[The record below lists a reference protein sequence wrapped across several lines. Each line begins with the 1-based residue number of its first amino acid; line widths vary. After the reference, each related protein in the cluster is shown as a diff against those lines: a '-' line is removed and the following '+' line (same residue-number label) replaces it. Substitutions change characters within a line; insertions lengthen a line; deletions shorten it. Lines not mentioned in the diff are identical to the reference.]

1 MLNNLY
7 RAGVTIIKKIL
18 KYALNIGLILVITLF
33 TLNLIFKDQELSEII
48 SDLRSADPLWITIG
62 AAAAVLFVSGESS
75 IIHYMLR
82 VLDQKTSF
90 LRCLKYSFIG
100 FFFSYIT
107 PSSTGG
113 QPMQMYHMKKDKI
126 KIGYST
132 LIMLLITI
140 AYKSVLVLL
149 ALGFLIFNFDT
160 VALYAGDMKW
170 LIVLGFTLNL
180 SFIILLLLVFLK
192 PIWARA
198 LGIKTVDLLTKLHI
212 MKRRNK
218 EKYTEKL
225 IRICDTYAM
234 GADYIKK
241 NLWVV
246 FNVFVMTALQRIC
259 LFSITWIIYKAYGMS
274 GTSYIDI
281 LTIQIMIAVAVEMLP
296 LPGAAGITEGC
307 FLLAFTEIFT
317 LERVKPALLI
327 SRGLNF
333 YLILFIGAIVS
344 FAAHILNLKRDRINP
359 DLQ

>member
-1 MLNNLY
+1 M
-7 RAGVTIIKKIL
+7 TIIKKIL

-170 LIVLGFTLNL
+170 LIVLGFALNL

-307 FLLAFTEIFT
+307 FLLAFNEIFT

>member
-1 MLNNLY
+1 M
-7 RAGVTIIKKIL
+7 TIIKKIL

-170 LIVLGFTLNL
+170 LIVLGFALNL

-259 LFSITWIIYKAYGMS
+259 LFSITWIIYKAYGLS

>member
-1 MLNNLY
+1 MTL
-7 RAGVTIIKKIL
+7 IKKIL

-33 TLNLIFKDQELSEII
+33 TLDLIFKEQELPEII
-48 SDLRSADPLWITIG
+48 SDLKLADPRWIALG
-62 AAAAVLFVSGESS
+62 AAAAIFFVAGESS

-170 LIVLGFTLNL
+170 LIVLGFALNL
-180 SFIILLLLVFLK
+180 AFISLLLLVFIK

-198 LGIKTVDLLTKLHI
+198 LGIKVVELLTKLHI

-241 NLWVV
+241 NLSVV
-246 FNVFVMTALQRIC
+246 FNVFLMTAVQRIC
-259 LFSITWIIYKAYGMS
+259 LFSITWIIYRAYGMNE
-274 GTSYIDI
+274 TRYIDI

-317 LERVKPALLI
+317 MERVKPALLI

-333 YLILFIGAIVS
+333 YLILLIGAIVT
-344 FAAHILNLKRDRINP
+344 FAAHIINIKRDKK
-359 DLQ
+359 QTE

>member
-1 MLNNLY
+1 M
-7 RAGVTIIKKIL
+7 IKKIL

-33 TLNLIFKDQELSEII
+33 TLNLIFKEQELPEII
-48 SDLRSADPLWITIG
+48 SDIKIADPRWIALG
-62 AAAAVLFVSGESS
+62 AAVAILFVAGESS

-100 FFFSYIT
+100 FFFCYIT

-149 ALGFLIFNFDT
+149 ALGFLIFNYNT
-160 VALYAGDMKW
+160 VAAYAGDMKW
-170 LIVLGFTLNL
+170 LIVLGFVLNL
-180 SFIILLLLVFLK
+180 SFIVLLLLVFIK

-225 IRICDTYAM
+225 ITICDTYAM

-246 FNVFVMTALQRIC
+246 FNVFLITVVQRMC
-259 LFSITWIIYKAYGMS
+259 YFSITWIIYKAYGMS
-274 GTSYIDI
+274 AASYIDI
-281 LTIQIMIAVAVEMLP
+281 VTIQIMIAIAVEMLP

-307 FLLAFTEIFT
+307 FLLAFSEIFT
-317 LERVKPALLI
+317 MERVKPALLI

-333 YLILFIGAIVS
+333 YLILIIGAIVT
-344 FAAHILNLKRDRINP
+344 FAASIINMKRERKKTK
-359 DLQ
+359 Q

>member
-1 MLNNLY
+1 MTL
-7 RAGVTIIKKIL
+7 IKKIL

-33 TLNLIFKDQELSEII
+33 TLNLIFKEQELPEII
-48 SDLRSADPLWITIG
+48 SDLKLADPRWIALG
-62 AAAAVLFVSGESS
+62 ASAAIFFVAGESS

-82 VLDQKTSF
+82 VLEQKTSF

-149 ALGFLIFNFDT
+149 AMGFLIFNFDT

-170 LIVLGFTLNL
+170 LIVLGFALNL
-180 SFIILLLLVFLK
+180 SFIILLLLVFIK

-198 LGIKTVDLLTKLHI
+198 LGIKVVELLTKLHI

-241 NLWVV
+241 NLSVV
-246 FNVFVMTALQRIC
+246 FNVFLMTAVQRIC
-259 LFSITWIIYKAYGMS
+259 LFSITWIIYRAYGMNE
-274 GTSYIDI
+274 TRYIDI

-317 LERVKPALLI
+317 MERVKPALLI

-333 YLILFIGAIVS
+333 YLILIIGAVVT
-344 FAAHILNLKRDRINP
+344 FAAHIINIKRDKK
-359 DLQ
+359 QTE

>member
-1 MLNNLY
+1 MTL
-7 RAGVTIIKKIL
+7 IKKIL

-33 TLNLIFKDQELSEII
+33 TLNLIFKEQELPEII
-48 SDLRSADPLWITIG
+48 SDLKLADPRWIALG
-62 AAAAVLFVSGESS
+62 AAAAIFFVAGESS

-170 LIVLGFTLNL
+170 LIVLGFALNL
-180 SFIILLLLVFLK
+180 AFISLLLLVFIK

-198 LGIKTVDLLTKLHI
+198 LGIKVVELLTKLHI

-241 NLWVV
+241 NLSVV
-246 FNVFVMTALQRIC
+246 FNVFLMTAVQRIC
-259 LFSITWIIYKAYGMS
+259 LFSITWIIYRAYGMNE
-274 GTSYIDI
+274 TRYIDI

-317 LERVKPALLI
+317 MERVKPALLI

-333 YLILFIGAIVS
+333 YLILLIGAIVT
-344 FAAHILNLKRDRINP
+344 FAAHIINIKRDKK
-359 DLQ
+359 QTE

>member
-1 MLNNLY
+1 M
-7 RAGVTIIKKIL
+7 
-18 KYALNIGLILVITLF
+18 NIGLILVITLF
-33 TLNLIFKDQELSEII
+33 TLNLIFKEQELPEII
-48 SDLRSADPLWITIG
+48 SDLKLADPRWIALG
-62 AAAAVLFVSGESS
+62 AAAAIFFVAGESS

-160 VALYAGDMKW
+160 VALYAEDMKW
-170 LIVLGFTLNL
+170 LIVLGFALNL
-180 SFIILLLLVFLK
+180 AFISLLLLVFIK

-198 LGIKTVDLLTKLHI
+198 LGIKVVELLTKLHI

-241 NLWVV
+241 NLSVV
-246 FNVFVMTALQRIC
+246 FNVFLMTAVQRIC
-259 LFSITWIIYKAYGMS
+259 LFSITWIIYRAYGMNE
-274 GTSYIDI
+274 TRYIDI

-317 LERVKPALLI
+317 MERVKPALLI

-333 YLILFIGAIVS
+333 YLILLIGAIVT
-344 FAAHILNLKRDRINP
+344 FAAHIINIKRDKK
-359 DLQ
+359 QTE